1 MYGALGGFIV
11 KFAITEFS
19 TTEKT
24 STRASSLWI
33 HEVACYV
40 RDTYEFLNEANKD
53 QLLGCWNSHGA
64 VKSGVVE
71 YFFAP
76 DHVEREGLRYFK
88 VTNNGCNCCRAQH
101 DKGGGLF
108 VYFTVKKV
116 PASIRIYLSDADFG
130 ECLYRAEKV

>member
-1 MYGALGGFIV
+1 M

-53 QLLGCWNSHGA
+53 QLLGYWNSHGA
-64 VKSGVVE
+64 VKPGVVE
-71 YFFAP
+71 YFL
-76 DHVEREGLRYFK
+76 LRIMSSTRGYVILK
-88 VTNNGCNCCRAQH
+88 SLIMAVTAAV
-101 DKGGGLF
+101 L
-108 VYFTVKKV
+108 
-116 PASIRIYLSDADFG
+116 SMIRVGAYLYIS
-130 ECLYRAEKV
+130 R